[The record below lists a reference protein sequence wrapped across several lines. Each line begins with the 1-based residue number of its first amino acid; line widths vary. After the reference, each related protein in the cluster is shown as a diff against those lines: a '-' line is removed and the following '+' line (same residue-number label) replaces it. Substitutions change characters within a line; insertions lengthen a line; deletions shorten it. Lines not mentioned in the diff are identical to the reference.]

1 MTQRIIL
8 FSILSLTLVSCN
20 INGTNFNEEAEKIKA
35 EKVADQLYESLK
47 NNDLDSA
54 DALFSD
60 ELYKITSK
68 EQLDLFFKKISVLGT
83 YQSRKLIDWQSTN
96 TVGTNSI
103 STCIFVYEVIYENDK
118 SQETI
123 GLLKDDTKTYK
134 IIKYI
139 VKSDLLLK

>member
-1 MTQRIIL
+1 M
-8 FSILSLTLVSCN
+8 
-20 INGTNFNEEAEKIKA
+20 
-35 EKVADQLYESLK
+35 ADQLYESLK
-47 NNDLDSA
+47 NKDLDSA

-68 EQLDLFFKKISVLGT
+68 EQLNLFFLKISALET

-103 STCIFVYEVIYENDK
+103 STCILVYEVIYENDK

>member
-1 MTQRIIL
+1 MKTIFIL

-20 INGTNFNEEAEKIKA
+20 INGTNFNEDAEKIKA

-47 NNDLDSA
+47 NKDLDSA

-68 EQLDLFFKKISVLGT
+68 EQLNLFFKKTSALGT

-96 TVGTNSI
+96 TVGTNSL
-103 STCIFVYEVIYENDK
+103 STCTLVYEVIYENDK
-118 SQETI
+118 SKETI
-123 GLLKDDTKTYK
+123 GLLKDENKKYK
-134 IIKYI
+134 IVKYS
-139 VKSDLLLK
+139 VNSDGLFK